1 MNVQV
6 LSLVVEQRRILG
18 NHYIAKK
25 VLKCFYL
32 MLNTKPATQK
42 ETLVFQLE
50 NREKATVTYFFKNQ
64 NI

>member
-32 MLNTKPATQK
+32 ILSTKPATQK

>member
-1 MNVQV
+1 M
-6 LSLVVEQRRILG
+6 LS
-18 NHYIAKK
+18 
-25 VLKCFYL
+25 
-32 MLNTKPATQK
+32 TKPATQK